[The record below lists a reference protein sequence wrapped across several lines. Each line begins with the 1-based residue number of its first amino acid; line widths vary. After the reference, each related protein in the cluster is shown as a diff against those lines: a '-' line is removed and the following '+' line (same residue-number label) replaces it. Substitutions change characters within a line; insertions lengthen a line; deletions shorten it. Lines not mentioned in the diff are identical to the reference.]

1 MKNKIYGFPV
11 LPKAG
16 LGNMLIPWADCFIW
30 CKDLGFEQIAPF
42 WHKIRIGPFIRGERD
57 KRQYQKLFIN
67 SNLIH
72 GIKRLWILLISK
84 KISAEDFRI
93 SNNYKTI
100 FPSTLVCFSEMNQ
113 FDRLVGRHEEVK
125 NELYRITRPK
135 YWPVGLP
142 QSYIGVHI
150 RMGDFPIKS
159 DLEKQH
165 YFRIPLEWYLGVI
178 SILRSTLGTKYPIVV
193 FSDGTDEEIEE
204 VLELDNVIRSPFSE
218 SISDLLAIAKSTVII
233 TSRSSYSLF
242 GAYLGQVPSIWY
254 EGKNEIYGHSYMPA
268 EHNASLEIEW
278 MPGQFLTSEF
288 VNSLKKKN

>member
-1 MKNKIYGFPV
+1 MKNKIYGYPV

-30 CKDLGFEQIAPF
+30 CKDMGIEQVAPF
-42 WHKIRIGPFIRGERD
+42 WHKIRIGPYIRREKD
-57 KRQYQKLFIN
+57 KRQYQRLFIDTN
-67 SNLIH
+67 VTQ
-72 GIKRLWILLISK
+72 GIKRLFLLLISE
-84 KISAEDFRI
+84 KISAEEYRL
-93 SNNYKTI
+93 SNSYKTS
-100 FPSTLVCFSEMNQ
+100 FPTTLVCFSEMNQ
-113 FDRLVGRHEEVK
+113 FNRLIGRNKEVS
-125 NELYRITRPK
+125 NELYRITRPE

-159 DLEKQH
+159 EIEKQH
-165 YFRIPLEWYLGVI
+165 YFRIPLQWYLGVI
-178 SILRSTLGTKYPIVV
+178 SELRNALGADFPIVI
-193 FSDGTDEEIEE
+193 FSDGTDKEIKD

-218 SISDLLAIAKSTVII
+218 SISDLLAIAKSTVIV

-254 EGKNEIYGHSYMPA
+254 KGKNEIYNHSYMPA

-278 MPGQFLTSEF
+278 MPGQILTNEF

>member
-1 MKNKIYGFPV
+1 MKNKIYGFPL

-30 CKDLGFEQIAPF
+30 CKDYGYEQVAPF
-42 WHKIRIGPFIRGERD
+42 WHKIRIGPYIRGERD

-67 SNLIH
+67 KNLII
-72 GIKRLWILLISK
+72 GIKRLWLLLISN
-84 KISAEDFRI
+84 KISAEEFRML
-93 SNNYKTI
+93 NNSQTVAT
-100 FPSTLVCFSEMNQ
+100 STLVCFSNMNQ
-113 FDRLVGRHEEVK
+113 FSRLLGRHKEVV

-135 YWPVGLP
+135 YWPIGLP

-150 RMGDFPIKS
+150 RMGDFPVKS
-159 DLEKQH
+159 EVEKQH
-165 YFRIPLEWYLGVI
+165 YFRIPLEWYLGII
-178 SILRSTLGTKYPIVV
+178 SELRTALGIDFPIVV
-193 FSDGTDEEIEE
+193 FSDGTDAEIRE
-204 VLELDNVIRSPFSE
+204 VLELNNVIRSPFSE

-254 EGKNEIYGHSYMPA
+254 EGKNEIYSHSYMPA

-278 MPGQFLTSEF
+278 MPGQLLTSAF
-288 VNSLKKKN
+288 VNSLKKQD